1 MTTSSTPLKVLGI
14 CGSLRA
20 KSYNKWALATA
31 AKLLPPGMTLETFD
45 LAPIP
50 LYNADVHAQGFPEPV
65 KQLRDKIKAADA
77 LLFACPEYNY
87 SISGVLKNAIDWAS
101 RPPEQPFEGKPY
113 GILGASMGAGGTMRA
128 QYHLRQV
135 TIFLNAIPLNRPE
148 VFIAAAHT
156 KFDDAG
162 NLTDEPTR
170 KIMADMLA
178 ALQAWI
184 IRVRN

>member
-1 MTTSSTPLKVLGI
+1 MTTSSTSLKILGI

-20 KSYNKWALATA
+20 KSFNKMALLTA
-31 AKLLPPGMTLETFD
+31 SKLMPAGMTLETFD

-50 LYNADVHAQGFPEPV
+50 LYNADIHAQGFPDSV
-65 KQLRDKIKAADA
+65 QALRAKIKAADG

-101 RPPEQPFEGKPY
+101 RPPEQPFAFKPY
-113 GILGASMGAGGTMRA
+113 AILGASMGMGGTMRA

-135 TIFLNAIPLNRPE
+135 TIFLDAIPLNRPE
-148 VFIAAAHT
+148 VFIGTAQT

-162 NLTDEPTR
+162 NCTDDGT
-170 KIMADMLA
+170 KKAIADMLTA
-178 ALQAWI
+178 FQSWI
-184 IRVRN
+184 LRVRS